1 MRWTLSSTL
10 TILYAALHLAGSAM
24 YGDAA
29 EGPLSRTAA
38 EERSQPRESLSPA
51 TFYDLSG
58 GDIDVSYSTTGIA
71 GQPSLTYLDDEET
84 RTFSG
89 DQIKR
94 AHTEF
99 GEVVSV
105 YLKQGREG
113 GGKIFSLIVPRV
125 NVTSTGSAR
134 VRTHGIVSH
143 QRILVPTPRG
153 QEITNRV
160 ISFTGTASL
169 RVF

>member
-1 MRWTLSSTL
+1 MPRNCS
-10 TILYAALHLAGSAM
+10 
-24 YGDAA
+24 
-29 EGPLSRTAA
+29 GPGVI
-38 EERSQPRESLSPA
+38 PRECHGQKAFGASAS
-51 TFYDLSG
+51 SG
-58 GDIDVSYSTTGIA
+58 QILDITADRAIARTVDVSEIGAGGQRSGVLFSRQFALTGIA

-125 NVTSTGSAR
+125 NVASTGSAR

-143 QRILVPTPRG
+143 QRILVPTPHG

>member
-1 MRWTLSSTL
+1 MC
-10 TILYAALHLAGSAM
+10 LYAALHLAGGPL
-24 YGDAA
+24 YGEAA
-29 EGPLSRTAA
+29 EGPASRSAA
-38 EERSQPRESLSPA
+38 EERSPARQSLSPA

-71 GQPSLTYLDDEET
+71 GQPSLTYMDDEET

-94 AHTEF
+94 AQTEF
-99 GEVVSV
+99 GEIVSV

-113 GGKIFSLIVPRV
+113 GGKIFSVIVPRV
-125 NVTSTGSAR
+125 NVTSSETAR
-134 VRTHGIVSH
+134 VRTHGIVSR

-153 QEITNRV
+153 QETTNKV
-160 ISFTGTASL
+160 IPLTGTASL